1 MGGLPTLEEETAPM
15 LISYR
20 VGRGHLSRE
29 RQIPDTEPKEQVKK
43 SIERYPS
50 GVTRRTSPHLDLT
63 ELNLWT

>member
-1 MGGLPTLEEETAPM
+1 MGGLPTLEEETVPT

-29 RQIPDTEPKEQVKK
+29 HQIPNTEPKEQVEK

-50 GVTRRTSPHLDLT
+50 
-63 ELNLWT
+63 E